1 MYLSTCIS
9 ICSIKLMK
17 MILNHKAA
25 LFLKRMTT
33 YPRIWTN
40 HVRAG
45 RTSPWIWTKHVP
57 AGRTSP
63 WIWTNHVPAG
73 RTRPRIW
80 TNHVR
85 AGRTSPRIWTNPVR
99 AGRTER
105 WIWINPV
112 RAGRTE
118 PWIDGRRPKRSRTRR
133 KKNYSRYGCWFQDK
147 SARVNLK
154 LKI

>member
-40 HVRAG
+40 HVR
-45 RTSPWIWTKHVP
+45 
-57 AGRTSP
+57 
-63 WIWTNHVPAG
+63 AG

-147 SARVNLK
+147 KCKSKFKA
-154 LKI
+154 